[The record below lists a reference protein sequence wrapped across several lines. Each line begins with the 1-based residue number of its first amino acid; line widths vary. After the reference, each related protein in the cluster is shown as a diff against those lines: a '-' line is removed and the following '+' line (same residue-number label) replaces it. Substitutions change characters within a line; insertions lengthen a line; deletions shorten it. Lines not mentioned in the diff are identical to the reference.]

1 MKGRKGISAGSSSQ
15 KAEPKK
21 LSRLAAPKPKEV
33 ELLTPEAVETSE
45 PTFARIKEAVVSLAG
60 QIKGA
65 GKKKSDSAGKLTG
78 TVNLMKDSTKEYMYL
93 VNGHVHRAINESTNG
108 IIRNGYT
115 ITPEKASDQKAI
127 DQLMENVSFD
137 TLLHDFVL
145 DAYVYGASYLE
156 PFDGPDGLCLAEI
169 PPAEMDFQRD
179 SENNIMYDKDGF
191 LVGYVQ
197 TRGSEEV
204 AKWDA
209 NEIGMLKFLSL
220 GGSDVGISSI
230 QAAVHPATQAGLI
243 RSTSAEAFSRSLNV
257 MHVSIDGASAD
268 DILLVSDELSQ
279 NFTSESAYVTSERYN
294 IKSLG
299 NATSSINV
307 ASYLE
312 PNIAEIA
319 AAYSMPIEL
328 VSATATFRIDDFE
341 PRYNEWLQSLKV
353 KQKIVADVFEK
364 QIFPTFCEGKVTMK
378 FNDPEPLSKSTLLN
392 NIGFATQSDVFT
404 PEIAKN
410 ALIQS
415 EVFPSEIFE
424 E

>member
-1 MKGRKGISAGSSSQ
+1 MQ
-15 KAEPKK
+15 
-21 LSRLAAPKPKEV
+21 
-33 ELLTPEAVETSE
+33 
-45 PTFARIKEAVVSLAG
+45 
-60 QIKGA
+60 
-65 GKKKSDSAGKLTG
+65 
-78 TVNLMKDSTKEYMYL
+78 
-93 VNGHVHRAINESTNG
+93 
-108 IIRNGYT
+108 
-115 ITPEKASDQKAI
+115 
-127 DQLMENVSFD
+127 
-137 TLLHDFVL
+137 
-145 DAYVYGASYLE
+145 
-156 PFDGPDGLCLAEI
+156 
-169 PPAEMDFQRD
+169 
-179 SENNIMYDKDGF
+179 
-191 LVGYVQ
+191 
-197 TRGSEEV
+197 
-204 AKWDA
+204 
-209 NEIGMLKFLSL
+209 
-220 GGSDVGISSI
+220 
-230 QAAVHPATQAGLI
+230 PATQAGLI